1 MGLDMY
7 LTGDSFKASCGERKR
22 PQQDGFDIRA
32 TRLDLGYWRKH
43 RMLHGYIVQN
53 FADGVDDCRRIELEE
68 EDLSQIEIALLKWAD
83 NYAALPKTEGFFFG
97 DDEGDEYYRKR
108 AKEDAGMFRE
118 ARRWLQKKQ
127 DGVWKSVEYEASW

>member
-7 LTGDSFKASCGERKR
+7 LTGDSHNARSEGERPK
-22 PQQDGFDIRA
+22 QDGFDIRA

-43 RMLHGYIVQN
+43 RMLHGYIVEN
-53 FADGVDDCRRIELEE
+53 FANGEDNCRPIDLGEE
-68 EDLSQIEIALLKWAD
+68 ELSQIETALLKWVD
-83 NYAALPKTEGFFFG
+83 DSAALPKTEGFFFG
-97 DDEGDEYYRKR
+97 DDEGDEDYRKP

-127 DGVWKSVEYEASW
+127 DGVWKSVEYQASW

>member
-7 LTGDSFKASCGERKR
+7 LTGNALEARSEGKR
-22 PQQDGFDIRA
+22 PKRDGFDIIA

-83 NYAALPKTEGFFFG
+83 NSAALPKTEGFFFG

-127 DGVWKSVEYEASW
+127 DDVWKSVEYEASW

>member
-7 LTGDSFKASCGERKR
+7 LTGDALEARSEGKR
-22 PQQDGFDIRA
+22 PKRDGFDIIA

-83 NYAALPKTEGFFFG
+83 NSAALPKTEGFFFG

-127 DGVWKSVEYEASW
+127 DDVRKSVEYAASW

>member
-7 LTGDSFKASCGERKR
+7 LTGESFNASCGERKR
-22 PQQDGFDIRA
+22 PQ
-32 TRLDLGYWRKH
+32 LDLGYWRKH

-127 DGVWKSVEYEASW
+127 DDVWKSVEYEASW

>member
-7 LTGDSFKASCGERKR
+7 LTGNALEARSEGKR
-22 PQQDGFDIRA
+22 PKRDGFDIIA

-83 NYAALPKTEGFFFG
+83 NSAALPKTEGFFFG

-127 DGVWKSVEYEASW
+127 DDVRKSVEYAASW

>member
-7 LTGDSFKASCGERKR
+7 LTGDSHNARSQGKR

-43 RMLHGYIVQN
+43 RMLHGYIVEN
-53 FADGVDDCRRIELEE
+53 FANGEDDCRPIDLGEE
-68 EDLSQIEIALLKWAD
+68 ELSQIETALLKWAD
-83 NYAALPKTEGFFFG
+83 NSAALPKTEGFFFG
-97 DDEGDEYYRKR
+97 SDEGDEHYRKQ
-108 AKEDAGMFRE
+108 AKEDAGLFRE
-118 ARRWLQKKQ
+118 ARGWLQKKQ

>member
-7 LTGDSFKASCGERKR
+7 LTGNALEARSEGKR
-22 PQQDGFDIRA
+22 PKRDGFDIIA

-53 FADGVDDCRRIELEE
+53 FADGVDDCRPIELEE

-83 NYAALPKTEGFFFG
+83 NSAALPKTEGFFFG

-127 DGVWKSVEYEASW
+127 DDVRKSVEYAASW

>member
-7 LTGDSFKASCGERKR
+7 LTGNALEARSEGKR
-22 PQQDGFDIRA
+22 PKRDGFDIIA

-127 DGVWKSVEYEASW
+127 DDVWKSVEYEASW

>member
-7 LTGDSFKASCGERKR
+7 LTGNALEARSEGKR
-22 PQQDGFDIRA
+22 PKRDGFDIIA

-83 NYAALPKTEGFFFG
+83 NSAALPKTEGFFFG